1 MINKTERKHI
11 IEYQYLHVRIHKKTY
26 HRIPIFTCTNTQKNT
41 KNMITAFFSNNMILF
56 FQIFG
61 KQQNIICLI
70 NIFILFLMN
79 KIC

>member
-11 IEYQYLHVRIHKKTY
+11 IEYQYLHVRIHKK
-26 HRIPIFTCTNTQKNT
+26 KK

-79 KIC
+79 KIS